1 MDGALQRSANSGVS
15 PYADEAHFYL
25 AKAALKAGDL
35 TSATRELQ
43 IAVEREAGPEGDA
56 AKLLAEVRKAVK

>member
-1 MDGALQRSANSGVS
+1 MCSPRFATLRIG
-15 PYADEAHFYL
+15 PYADEARIYL

-56 AKLLAEVRKAVK
+56 AKLLAEVREAVK

>member
-1 MDGALQRSANSGVS
+1 MCSPRFATLRIG
-15 PYADEAHFYL
+15 PYADEARIYL

-43 IAVEREAGPEGDA
+43 IAWS
-56 AKLLAEVRKAVK
+56 AKQVQTEMRRDCWQK

>member
-1 MDGALQRSANSGVS
+1 MCSPPFRDPSIG

-43 IAVEREAGPEGDA
+43 IAVEREAGPDGDA
-56 AKLLAEVRKAVK
+56 AKLLAEVRNVLK